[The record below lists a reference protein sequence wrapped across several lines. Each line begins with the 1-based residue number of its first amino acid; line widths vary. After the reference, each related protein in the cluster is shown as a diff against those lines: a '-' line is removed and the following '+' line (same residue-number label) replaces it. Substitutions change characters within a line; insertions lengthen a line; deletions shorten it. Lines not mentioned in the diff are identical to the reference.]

1 MKSTN
6 YSVKGAFSAAFTAT
20 ARRQLPGALIAAA
33 VSAIVSV
40 IYALFYC
47 TGYYGYDNDISYG
60 VMMWGSAVLFI
71 AAVYSAISVGVMF
84 NAYFSRRACDYHFAM
99 PFKRSH
105 LYHANF
111 LFGLTAI
118 ALLIAVSVAV
128 FSATAGIISAANP
141 EGKVTYIILTAEVL
155 KPLLTL
161 LASLLAG
168 YSACTM
174 CAAVSGKW
182 LQYAVLVFICI
193 FSVPV
198 LLIGVASRINSIW
211 GVMVSLFDFASI
223 TPVGVAAMLLIST
236 FDYHSFHKLAI
247 VIFGVSLFL
256 LVFLLICRY
265 AHIESIANWEGDAT
279 RWLNFGFVS
288 FQPSEIAK
296 FALIVLFAHMISRN
310 LDRMDTFRYGVV
322 PYVAIMGLV
331 AALIFLESHLSA
343 TLIILALGA
352 IMMFVGG
359 TKPRWFLI
367 GGVLVAAVLLFVV
380 VTKGGYQMDRIR
392 IWLDPFSSDL
402 DRDLTHQTRQS
413 LYAIGSGGLLG
424 VGLGQSRQKYLY
436 LPAPQNDFI
445 FAIVCEELG
454 FVGALVIIVLF
465 ALLIWRGVYVSIHAR
480 DKFGMLLGL
489 GITFQ
494 VGLQAVLNIC
504 VVTNT
509 IPNTGIS
516 LPFFSYGG
524 TALLMLLGQM
534 GILLNISRS
543 ANVEKT

>member
-1 MKSTN
+1 MAAIGRTARGLRRIPGYRQPEPPRSRRQQPAE
-6 YSVKGAFSAAFTAT
+6 GASKRRPMRYKLFSLGAGLDMPLLIFILVLLAIGLVMLFSASYANSYYLQGNSYYYIS
-20 ARRQLPGALIAAA
+20 RQ
-33 VSAIVSV
+33 
-40 IYALFYC
+40 
-47 TGYYGYDNDISYG
+47 
-60 VMMWGSAVLFI
+60 
-71 AAVYSAISVGVMF
+71 
-84 NAYFSRRACDYHFAM
+84 
-99 PFKRSH
+99 
-105 LYHANF
+105 
-111 LFGLTAI
+111 
-118 ALLIAVSVAV
+118 AV
-128 FSATAGIISAANP
+128 F
-141 EGKVTYIILTAEVL
+141 
-155 KPLLTL
+155 
-161 LASLLAG
+161 
-168 YSACTM
+168 
-174 CAAVSGKW
+174 AV
-182 LQYAVLVFICI
+182 F
-193 FSVPV
+193 
-198 LLIGVASRINSIW
+198 
-211 GVMVSLFDFASI
+211 
-223 TPVGVAAMLLIST
+223 GVAAMLLIST